1 MKKKVVPVSTR
12 LAFSFLFLLAASSGK
27 AQILTGALRGTVM
40 DENKVALPGVSV
52 ALSSPALLGGIHVK
66 MTNENG
72 EYRYVDL
79 PPGLYKIVFTLS
91 GFQAIEKSEIR
102 IMVGKTITEN
112 IFMKQSPLEE
122 AVTVT
127 GEAPVV
133 DVTDSGLSTNF
144 DLEQISKVPSGR
156 HSVFDIVK
164 QAPGIEMAD
173 AYENT
178 PGIIGLGSNDESNSV
193 QMDGLDITNPRLG
206 TPILFPSQD
215 IMTEVEVLTAGA
227 PAEYGQYTGVVV
239 NIVSKSGGND
249 FSGALR
255 YFGQYDALTSDNN
268 PDPDQYDSYT
278 RHKYF
283 DLSFSL
289 GGPILKD
296 RLWFFSNANIKR
308 SDLTPWRTDPQ
319 YHSPEKED
327 FYFFK
332 LSGQMG
338 VAHRLTGVFSYR
350 DWAVDEVPTP
360 WIMPES
366 VMARNRHIPN
376 WNFQYTWLIT
386 QNAYLSFKT
395 AGFRDSREALPKEG
409 GRDALVN
416 PLHYDGYTGV
426 TSGGV
431 SWPHISTNG
440 RFQAHL
446 NLSYFA
452 DDFLA
457 GDHEFKCGVQ
467 FNRSVNE
474 QICGYA
480 GDKFYYDFDGQ
491 PYLMYHQSFPYYGG
505 RVDTVSAFVDDSWS
519 VGKRLTLNLG
529 LRYDHTRGDQLEEP
543 LWENWKPTGQT
554 LPGIDNLIVWKN
566 FSPRLG
572 FVYQI
577 TPDGKTVVKGHYG
590 RYTSALSPS
599 MFDGP
604 GPYVSDASGYLWDGT
619 AWMNFVTIPGSLY
632 WGVRP
637 GLRAP
642 YSDLVSL
649 GLAREILPDL
659 SVDLQGIYKKEKNLL
674 AFWNTAG
681 VYEQVPMISPDNG
694 QTYPVY
700 NQVNLD
706 TNQFEIINPP
716 GFEYIYKGVILSL
729 FKRHSH
735 GWLLNASLAYS
746 RTEGLGL
753 STTATVE
760 GFETYQS
767 GIISHVGY
775 VTPSMDPNQYL
786 NAKGLLIND
795 RPWHLKIQFAYD
807 LPWDILFGASYQYMS
822 GTPYSTT
829 VRVYPDQGQR
839 RIIAAPRNNDDRME
853 PVQTLDLRLEKILTV
868 RRGLKFG
875 VLFDVYNALN
885 AGTVLGWA
893 SYSLVSSAFRE
904 PARMLAPRQVQLGLT
919 LQF

>member
-1 MKKKVVPVSTR
+1 MKRWPVLLSIPLTFSLIFFG
-12 LAFSFLFLLAASSGK
+12 LASPGHS
-27 AQILTGALRGTVM
+27 QVLTGALKGTVT
-40 DENKVALPGVSV
+40 DGSHVALPGVSV
-52 ALSSPALLGGIHVK
+52 ALSSPVLLGGIHAQT
-66 MTNENG
+66 TNENG
-72 EYRYVDL
+72 EYRFVDL
-79 PPGLYKIVFTLS
+79 PPGMYKVVFTLT
-91 GFQAIEKSEIR
+91 GFQAFEKSGIR
-102 IMVGKTITEN
+102 IMVGKMVIEN
-112 IFMKQSPLEE
+112 IVLNQSALEE
-122 AVTVT
+122 TITVT
-127 GEAPVV
+127 GEAPAV

-144 DLEQISKVPSGR
+144 DIEQINKVPSGR

-178 PGIIGLGSNDESNSV
+178 PGIIGLGSNDESNSI

-227 PAEYGQYTGVVV
+227 SAEYGQYTGVVV
-239 NIVSKSGGND
+239 NIVSKSGGNN
-249 FSGALR
+249 FSGALS
-255 YFGQYDALTSDNN
+255 YFGQTNALTSDNN
-268 PDPDQYDSYT
+268 PDQAQYSSFT

-289 GGPILKD
+289 GGPIVKD
-296 RLWFFSNANIKR
+296 RLWFFSNTNIKR

-338 VAHRLTGVFSYR
+338 VAHRFTGVFSYR

-376 WNFQYTWLIT
+376 WNFQYTWLLT

-395 AGFRDSREALPKEG
+395 AGFHDSREALPKEG
-409 GRDALVN
+409 GREALIN
-416 PLHYDGYTGV
+416 PLHFDGYTGV

-431 SWPHISTNG
+431 SWPHLSTNG
-440 RFQAHL
+440 RFQAHV

-474 QICGYA
+474 QISGYA

-491 PYLMYHQSFPYYGG
+491 PYLMYYQKFPYYGG
-505 RVDTVSAFVDDSWS
+505 RTDTVSAFVDDSWS
-519 VGKRLTLNLG
+519 ISKRMTVNLG
-529 LRYDHTRGDQLEEP
+529 LRYDRTRGDEMEEP
-543 LWENWKPTGQT
+543 EWEDWKPTSRM
-554 LPGIDNLIVWKN
+554 LPGIANLVVWSD

-572 FVYQI
+572 FVYQL
-577 TPDGKTVVKGHYG
+577 TSDGKTVIKAHYG
-590 RYTSALSPS
+590 RYVSALAPS
-599 MFDGP
+599 MFNGP
-604 GPYVSDASGYLWDGT
+604 GPYVSDALGYFWDGT
-619 AWMNFVTIPGSLY
+619 DWVNFVSIPGNQY
-632 WGVRP
+632 WGVSP
-637 GLRAP
+637 NLKAP
-642 YSDLVSL
+642 YSDLISF
-649 GLAREILPDL
+649 GLAREIIPDL
-659 SVDLQGIYKKEKNLL
+659 SLDIQGIYKKEKNLL
-674 AFWNTAG
+674 AYWNTGG
-681 VYEQVPMISPDNG
+681 VYEQVPMVSPDNG
-694 QTYPVY
+694 QTYQVY
-700 NQVNLD
+700 NQVNTD
-706 TNQFEIINPP
+706 TNTFEIINPP
-716 GFEYIYKGVILSL
+716 GFEYIYKGIILSL
-729 FKRHSH
+729 SKRHSH
-735 GWLLNASLAYS
+735 GWLLNASLAFS
-746 RTEGLGL
+746 RSEGLGL

-760 GFETYQS
+760 GYETYQS

-786 NAKGLLIND
+786 NARGLLIND

-807 LPWDILFGASYQYMS
+807 LPWDLLFGASFQYMS

-839 RIIAAPRNNDDRME
+839 RIIAEPRNDDDRME
-853 PVQTLDLRLEKILTV
+853 PIQILDFRLEKTLTV
-868 RRGLKFG
+868 YRNLRLGAL
-875 VLFDVYNALN
+875 LDVYNALN
-885 AGTVLGWA
+885 SGTVLGWA
-893 SYSLVSSAFRE
+893 SYSIVSSAFQE
-904 PARMLAPRQVQLGLT
+904 PARMLAPRQVQLGLR